1 MNTVAAKETFAWKA
15 RDTQGRELSG
25 SQVAVSESE
34 VAGSLRSQGLFVT
47 AIDPEPLL
55 QGEVAQVRTSSTE
68 IATAMSQRKVRRDD
82 VIAFCQQ
89 LAVMLETGVPLSESL
104 NALVKQTKQKEFKIV
119 LEGIHHEVQGGD
131 SLSVTLSRRRRVF
144 PRIVVSLVR
153 ASELSGTMPL
163 MLERVA
169 TYLSNERKTV
179 REVKGAMTY
188 PLIMGFTAVVVT
200 GLIVTCILPRFA
212 KIYEMRSASLPWPTK
227 VLISISDLLLLNWMY
242 WIPAIIALIIT
253 AIVWYK
259 TQTGRSAVDWLKLKL
274 PVFGPMF
281 AQLYTTRAARTLSTL
296 LAAGVG
302 ILDAIGICRDVTN
315 NVHFDH
321 LWSDMEDNIR
331 NGGVMSDAAFQS
343 QYVPSYVAS
352 MMSSGE
358 RAGRLSQ
365 VMDRVA
371 AFTDEELESRV
382 KKLGSMIEP
391 LMILV
396 MGTVVGGVAIAM
408 LLPIFSMSKVISGG

>member
-1 MNTVAAKETFAWKA
+1 MNALAAKETFAWKA

-55 QGEVAQVRTSSTE
+55 QGDIEQVRTSRTE
-68 IATAMSQRKVRRDD
+68 MATAMSQRKVKRDD

-89 LAVMLETGVPLSESL
+89 LAVMLETAVPLSESL
-104 NALVKQTKQKEFKIV
+104 GALAKQTNQREFKIV
-119 LEGIHHEVQGGD
+119 VEGIHHEVQGGD
-131 SLSVTLSRRRRVF
+131 SLSVALSRRRRVF

-179 REVKGAMTY
+179 REVKGAMAY
-188 PLIMGFTAVVVT
+188 PMIMGFTAIVVT
-200 GLIVTCILPRFA
+200 SLIVTFILPRFA

-227 VLISISDLLLLNWMY
+227 VLLAMSDLLLSNWMY
-242 WIPAIIALIIT
+242 WIPALVAILIS
-253 AIVWYK
+253 AIVWCK
-259 TQTGRSAVDWLKLKL
+259 TPTGRSTVDWLKLKL

-281 AQLYTTRAARTLSTL
+281 SQLYTTRAARTLSTL

-302 ILDAIGICRDVTN
+302 ALDAIGICRDVTN
-315 NVHFDH
+315 NVHFDR
-321 LWSDMEDNIR
+321 LWTDMEENIR
-331 NGGVMSDAAFQS
+331 NGGSMSDAAFQS
-343 QYVPSYVAS
+343 QFVPSYVAS

-396 MGTVVGGVAIAM
+396 MGTVVGGVAIA
-408 LLPIFSMSKVISGG
+408 

>member
-1 MNTVAAKETFAWKA
+1 MNALAAKETFAWRA
-15 RDTQGRELSG
+15 RDTHGRELSG
-25 SQVAVSESE
+25 SQVAVNESE
-34 VAGSLRSQGLFVT
+34 VAGDLRSKGLYVT

-55 QGEVAQVRTSSTE
+55 QGDIEQVKTSRTE
-68 IATAMSQRKVRRDD
+68 IATAMSQRKVKRDD

-104 NALVKQTKQKEFKIV
+104 DALGKQTKQKEFKIV
-119 LEGIHHEVQGGD
+119 VEGIYREVQGGD
-131 SLSVTLSRRRRVF
+131 PLSVALSRRRRVF

-169 TYLSNERKTV
+169 TYLSSERKTI

-188 PLIMGFTAVVVT
+188 PMIMGFTAVIVT
-200 GLIVTCILPRFA
+200 SLIVTFILPRFA

-227 VLISISDLLLLNWMY
+227 TLLTISDLLLSNWMY
-242 WIPAIIALIIT
+242 WIPALVATIVA

-259 TQTGRSAVDWLKLKL
+259 TPSGRSCVDWLKLKL
-274 PVFGPMF
+274 PIFGPMF
-281 AQLYTTRAARTLSTL
+281 AQLYTTRASRTLSTL

-302 ILDAIGICRDVTN
+302 VLDAIGICRDVTD
-315 NVHFDH
+315 NVHFDK
-321 LWSDMEDNIR
+321 LWNDMEDNVR
-331 NGGVMSDAAFQS
+331 NGGSMSDAAFRS
-343 QYVPSYVAS
+343 KYVPSYVAS

-391 LMILV
+391 IMILV